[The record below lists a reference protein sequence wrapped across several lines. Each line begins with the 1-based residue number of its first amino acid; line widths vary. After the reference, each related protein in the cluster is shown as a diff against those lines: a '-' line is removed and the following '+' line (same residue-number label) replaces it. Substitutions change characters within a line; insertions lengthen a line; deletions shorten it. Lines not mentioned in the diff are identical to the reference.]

1 MALSWIE
8 IQIRDAKLPQDCLPM
23 ACLELSTGEVVEL
36 TLDGW
41 KELIAKLE
49 LEVRK

>member
-1 MALSWIE
+1 MNYIE
-8 IQIRDAKLPQDCLPM
+8 VLIKEAKLPQECLPM

-49 LEVRK
+49 LESRK

>member
-1 MALSWIE
+1 LNYIE
-8 IQIRDAKLPQDCLPM
+8 ILIKEARLPAECVPM